1 MFLTIRAHTE
11 YGMNAANI
19 YASDVVNHII
29 TPKIGFMFI
38 YS

>member
-1 MFLTIRAHTE
+1 MFLTIRACTE

-29 TPKIGFMFI
+29 TPNIGVILI